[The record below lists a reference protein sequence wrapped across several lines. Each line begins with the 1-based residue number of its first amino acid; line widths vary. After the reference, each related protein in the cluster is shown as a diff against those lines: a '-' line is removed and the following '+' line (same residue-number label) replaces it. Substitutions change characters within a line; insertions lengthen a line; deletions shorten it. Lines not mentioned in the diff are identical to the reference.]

1 MIGTLP
7 RILLVI
13 CFFTL
18 ALSLY
23 DKRYLMDKINLANF
37 NSATQSGVWLIVL
50 YKHTCPHCVKFEPK
64 MEKAAWGLKGIVK
77 IGAFD
82 CVSEKPPGL
91 NSSPVPRLVLIVEGK
106 VRAFRQEDTT
116 EGVVN
121 FVLNN
126 LKKVKLQ

>member
-1 MIGTLP
+1 MIRTLP

-23 DKRYLMDKINLANF
+23 DNRDLIDKINLANF
-37 NSATQSGVWLIVL
+37 NSTQSGVWLIVL
-50 YKHTCPHCVKFEPK
+50 YKHTCPHCVKFEPQ
-64 MEKAAWGLKGIVK
+64 MEKAALGLKGIVK

-91 NSSPVPRLVLIVEGK
+91 KSSPVPRLVLVVEGK
-106 VRAFRQEDTT
+106 VKAIRQEDST
-116 EGVVN
+116 EGVVR
-121 FVLNN
+121 FVLSN